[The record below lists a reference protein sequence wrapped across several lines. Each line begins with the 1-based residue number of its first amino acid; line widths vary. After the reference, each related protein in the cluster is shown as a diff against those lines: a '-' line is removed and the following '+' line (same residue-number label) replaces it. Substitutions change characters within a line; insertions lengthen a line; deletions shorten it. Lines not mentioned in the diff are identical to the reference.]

1 MEALQDL
8 WAQAR
13 ALRPD
18 TDLVVVTGV
27 ILLMLS
33 IPSLVA
39 AYADRR
45 PPRAAVFV
53 LLIGAALLGWAFAT
67 APAGYGL
74 AEIPD
79 AFIRVTGRILAALRR
94 G

>member
-1 MEALQDL
+1 MQDL

-27 ILLMLS
+27 ILLMLA

-45 PPRAAVFV
+45 APRAAVFV
-53 LLIGAALLGWAFAT
+53 LMIGAALLGWAFST
-67 APAGYGL
+67 APTDYDL
-74 AEIPD
+74 AEIPN